1 MSDQWSASPGSRPP
15 AGRSAPPGWGS
26 GPTAVYEPPTFGSGP
41 PLPPLPPPVDRSRDR
56 VLALVA
62 VALVI
67 LVLLAMGGIFYL
79 GRSTGDAPVAAGPGA
94 SSTTATTSPRS
105 STTSSIPGRSST
117 TRPAPGQT
125 TVPRPTT
132 TISPSLLP
140 TQDEVEAMVRE
151 LSAFVA
157 SARGLDFK
165 TPVRVQ
171 MVSDDDFNKRLLQ
184 DLDKNKAELEKQ
196 GHAFKAL
203 GLIDSKV
210 DMVELSR
217 ALLQAGVLG
226 FYDPETKE
234 LVIRGQEIT
243 PFTKQVVAH
252 ELVHALDDQWFEL
265 NRPQYDDQKDEIGFG
280 FSAVVE
286 GNARRIENIY
296 VGRMT
301 PEDKSRRDAE
311 EAAFTSNADLSGVP
325 EILLKLAQAPY
336 DFGQAFVR
344 KLMDRGGNDTLAR
357 ALTDPPRMSA
367 SVMHPDRYFAGDVRV
382 EVAKPASEGK
392 GGKEFDDG
400 VFGELMTRA
409 TLEAALATTD
419 SAKAADGWA
428 GDWYV
433 TWEGENK
440 SSCIRIDYKMLT
452 ALDLADLKNAFTK
465 WGSGRPGVKVQS
477 VGDDMLEV
485 TSCTTGGGS
494 GGRSPA

>member
-15 AGRSAPPGWGS
+15 AVRSAPPGWGS
-26 GPTAVYEPPTFGSGP
+26 GPMTVHEPPTYGSGP

-56 VLALVA
+56 LLAIVA
-62 VALVI
+62 VALV
-67 LVLLAMGGIFYL
+67 LLLLLAMGGIFYL
-79 GRSTGDAPVAAGPGA
+79 GRSTGDAPVAAGSGA
-94 SSTTATTSPRS
+94 SSTTAPASRRS

-117 TRPAPGQT
+117 TRPSSGQT

-132 TISPSLLP
+132 TISPALLP

-157 SARGLDFK
+157 STRGLDFK

-171 MVSDDDFNKRLLQ
+171 MVSEEAFNNRLLEE
-184 DLDKNKAELEKQ
+184 LDKQKAELEKQ
-196 GHAFKAL
+196 GHAFSAL
-203 GLIDSKV
+203 GLIDGKV
-210 DMVELSR
+210 NLLESYR
-217 ALLQAGVLG
+217 TLLQAGVLG
-226 FYDPETKE
+226 FYDPKTKE
-234 LVIRGQEIT
+234 LVIRGQQIT
-243 PFTKQVVAH
+243 PYTKQVVAH

-265 NRPQYDDQKDEIGFG
+265 NRPQYDDQKDEVGFG

-296 VGRMT
+296 VARMT
-301 PEDKSRRDAE
+301 PEEKSRRDDE
-311 EAAFTSNADLSGVP
+311 DAAFSASRDVSAVP
-325 EILLKLAQAPY
+325 PILLKLLQAPY
-336 DFGQAFVR
+336 DFGQSFVK

-367 SVMHPDRYFAGDVRV
+367 SVMHPERYFAGDVRA
-382 EVAKPASEGK
+382 EVAKPKSEGK
-392 GGKEFDDG
+392 DQKEFDDG

-409 TLEAALATTD
+409 TLEAVLPPTD

-465 WGSGRPGVKVQS
+465 WGSGRPGVKVQP

-485 TSCTTGGGS
+485 TSCSAGGGS